1 MKNALDN
8 RLPASFRDPSGFLFW
23 GEDGR
28 LFRQINTHY
37 QEPYDQLMASG
48 LYTALVK
55 EKRLIPHQEVNAAP
69 AEPERAY
76 KVIEPERISFISYPY
91 EWSFSQLKDAALTTL
106 AIQQRAFEFGMSLK
120 DASAFN
126 IQFHQGRPLLIDT
139 LSFEPYQEGLPWV
152 AYRQFCRHFLA
163 PLALMAHRDIA
174 LGQLFKGYIDG
185 IPLAL
190 TSTLLPW
197 RTRLSF
203 GLLSH
208 IHLHAS
214 AERRYAGVNVKEQAA
229 TRSMGRNSFLGL
241 IDNLASTVKKLNWKA
256 GGTAWAEYESD
267 HNYTAAAMSQK
278 VAFVRQF
285 LEAADPV
292 VVWDLGANTGRFS
305 RLASQKGIETLS
317 FDMDPAAVERN
328 YLRMRSEKDTRLL
341 PLLLDLTN
349 PTPAIGWRNAERASL
364 LERASADTI
373 LALALVHHLAITNN
387 LPLSQIAD
395 FLACLGETLII
406 EFVPKED
413 SQVQRLLAAREDIF
427 PDYTQAGFEAAF
439 GGYFQIEEAVPIP
452 DTVRTLYLMRR
463 GAG

>member
-1 MKNALDN
+1 
-8 RLPASFRDPSGFLFW
+8 
-23 GEDGR
+23 
-28 LFRQINTHY
+28 
-37 QEPYDQLMASG
+37 
-48 LYTALVK
+48 
-55 EKRLIPHQEVNAAP
+55 
-69 AEPERAY
+69 
-76 KVIEPERISFISYPY
+76 
-91 EWSFSQLKDAALTTL
+91 
-106 AIQQRAFEFGMSLK
+106 
-120 DASAFN
+120 
-126 IQFHQGRPLLIDT
+126 
-139 LSFEPYQEGLPWV
+139 
-152 AYRQFCRHFLA
+152 
-163 PLALMAHRDIA
+163 
-174 LGQLFKGYIDG
+174 
-185 IPLAL
+185 
-190 TSTLLPW
+190 
-197 RTRLSF
+197 
-203 GLLSH
+203 
-208 IHLHAS
+208 
-214 AERRYAGVNVKEQAA
+214 
-229 TRSMGRNSFLGL
+229 MGRNSFLGL

-349 PTPAIGWRNAERASL
+349 PTPAIGWRNAERDSL